1 MLVKINR
8 VSAWVLLVLMVI
20 FIISGYAW
28 LNRSLMPLPLA
39 RYLHTELDLLLMIF
53 FLAHVLTSIRFALV
67 RWKVGPSKAL
77 DAMLILIGAIA
88 FWMVLLIR

>member
-8 VSAWVLLVLMVI
+8 FSGWALFVLMVI
-20 FIISGYAW
+20 FLVSGYSMV
-28 LNRSLMPLPLA
+28 NRILLPLPLA
-39 RYLHTELDLLLMIF
+39 RYLHMELDRLLVLF
-53 FLAHVLTSIRFALV
+53 FLAHVLTSTRFALA

-77 DAMLILIGAIA
+77 DVMLFLIGVIA

>member
-8 VSAWVLLVLMVI
+8 ISAWVLLVLMVI
-20 FIISGYAW
+20 FIVSGYAW

-39 RYLHTELDLLLMIF
+39 RYLHTEPDLLLMIF
-53 FLAHVLTSIRFALV
+53 FLVHVLISTRFTLI

-77 DAMLILIGAIA
+77 DAVLILIGVIA